1 LDYYYRHTLLLYD
14 DFRDVF
20 YDYLHHS
27 DLPLLPDL
35 PLPLLELV
43 VPLLEL
49 VVPLLELVHLH

>member
-1 LDYYYRHTLLLYD
+1 LLYD